1 MMNEDNL
8 MLRILVI
15 AVYKIAFIHGY
26 ITGMLI
32 KTVNKIR
39 DFFCG
44 EDGGKDETR
53 R

>member
-1 MMNEDNL
+1 MDWENNWT
-8 MLRILVI
+8 LRIFVI
-15 AVYKIAFIHGY
+15 AIYKIAFIHGY

-44 EDGGKDETR
+44 EDGGKE
-53 R
+53 